1 MSDQISEKMARNVY
15 YSGTSG
21 EWRELEDEFI
31 ANLKRKGLIKPSKL
45 DDVRQWVQDVS
56 LDDKTRGW
64 FDGRR
69 VGVRECAAQYEQ
81 AIKELEERK

>member
-45 DDVRQWVQDVS
+45 DEVREWVASVTPGKTVKDV
-56 LDDKTRGW
+56 
-64 FDGRR
+64 GRY

-81 AIKELEERK
+81 AILKDRK

>member
-45 DDVRQWVQDVS
+45 DEAKSYVQKMKDFPRS
-56 LDDKTRGW
+56 
-64 FDGRR
+64 FPDGVAEMGIR
-69 VGVRECAAQYEQ
+69 VAENFEAAIAE
-81 AIKELEERK
+81 ILEERE